1 VSVRVVGGSGRVA
14 AYSSVIDNQSFD
26 PTYVPAQ

>member
-1 VSVRVVGGSGRVA
+1 VSAIEGNGRVA
-14 AYSSVIDNQSFD
+14 AYASVIDLQTND